1 MIDLTR
7 LFARAML
14 VTVVAFWPVATDQ
27 THGSSLVPLDDTEV
41 ETPILPAGISRHQ
54 PEFFGDYVYVWA
66 ADDGSQVIQYHGGF
80 DAHIGTRRLRSQDA
94 VIWMEPGRWDNTEFY
109 HYEVFLSRGAEVR
122 DTAGTVTT
130 GPMLLVTF
138 NSLSP
143 PILNCDLQVMQSS
156 SDTPLYQEGAGIR
169 QSLRADMAASVQS
182 PDLQVREVDQPLLP
196 PRPRARA
203 LVRFKSDQWQIDY
216 RNWRVS
222 CIGNVYVSQ
231 GLIDSGD
238 FIELQADEAVLF
250 VSRPSQE
257 PIAQSSQQPG
267 YPETTEA
274 PNEPFPMDQ
283 TEWEKPDSM
292 GMITFGEGLG
302 VRVVGVYLRGDV
314 LLSRGEWAIRADE
327 LYYDFENDR
336 SLVLDAVMRGILG
349 DRNLPIYIRAEQIR
363 QLSSTQ
369 YQARKAL
376 ISTSEFHTPHVFIG
390 AERVQLTDLTPRSI
404 SGSETGVL
412 SGRYAMKDVTLNLDG
427 VPVAYWPYATGDF
440 RRSETSIKSISTG
453 YSGDF
458 GATFQSKWHLFNL
471 LGLEE
476 PQGVDTIL
484 RMDYFSERGPGI
496 GLDIDYELENAYG
509 LLRSY
514 YIHDTGDDSL
524 GPFRDGHHGNKSR
537 GRHTW
542 RHRQLLPKGWELT
555 LEGSWVSD
563 RNFLEE
569 YFRPES
575 EQGKDQET
583 LVYLK
588 KQEKNWALTMLGQW
602 RVLDWLTQTEHLPDL
617 AFHWAGEP
625 LGNFASYY
633 NESHLGFVRY
643 RPGEGRLIDTW
654 KGIFHA
660 ITNGISPINGVHTPT
675 SVQRKTNVFDSSDVT
690 FRADT
695 RNEINFPI
703 QAGPAK
709 IVPFAVGRAGYWD
722 NSPQEG
728 SLARLF
734 GSLGVRTG
742 SEFWKVF
749 ESVESDLLDLHGIR
763 HIVRP
768 EVTAWASG
776 TNRDSR
782 DLYPFA
788 EGIETIDD
796 FYGTSIALRQRWQTK
811 RGSPGAWRNVDWI
824 TLDIEAN
831 FFGNQPRY
839 MDDIGRFYANRPEN
853 SNARSH
859 VRADFSYRISDTT
872 VVLSDANFDMND
884 GRLDLFNLSY
894 AVERSPRFSYFVGY
908 RLIDDTDS
916 HLVGGGINYK
926 ISTKYTT
933 ATRLYYDL
941 ERNEMETFDI
951 TIIRKFPRW
960 YASLTLEVDN
970 IENDFGVSLSMWPEG
985 APQATM
991 GSRKY
996 TGVAESTAIRP
1007 D

>member
-1 MIDLTR
+1 
-7 LFARAML
+7 ML
-14 VTVVAFWPVATDQ
+14 VFCAVAMAQSPT
-27 THGSSLVPLDDTEV
+27 SPLVPLDDETV
-41 ETPILPAGISRHQ
+41 ETPLLPAGISRQQ
-54 PEFFGDYVYVWA
+54 PEFFGDYVYVWTA
-66 ADDGSQVIQYHGGF
+66 EDGVQVIQYHGGF
-80 DAHIGTRRLRSQDA
+80 DGHLGDRRLKSRDA
-94 VIWMEPGRWDNTEFY
+94 VIWMEPSRWENTDFY
-109 HYEVFLSRGAEVR
+109 HYEVFLSHNTEVR
-122 DTAGTVTT
+122 DSAGTATT
-130 GPMLLVTF
+130 GPMLMVTF
-138 NSLSP
+138 NTLLP
-143 PILNCDLQVMQSS
+143 PILNCDVQVRQSS
-156 SDTPLYQEGAGIR
+156 EDTPLYQEGVKLR
-169 QSLRADMAASVQS
+169 QSLRADLSDSVQS
-182 PDLQVREVDQPLLP
+182 PDIRVRTVDQPILP
-196 PRPRARA
+196 PRPQARP
-203 LVRFKSDQWQIDY
+203 LVRSKADQWQIDY
-216 RNWRVS
+216 RNWRIS

-238 FIELQADEAVLF
+238 FLELQADEAVLF
-250 VSRPSQE
+250 LSRQNQE
-257 PIAQSSQQPG
+257 TQAQEKSSAG
-267 YPETTEA
+267 ATTSA
-274 PNEPFPMDQ
+274 PVEPFPMDA
-283 TEWEKPDSM
+283 TEWEKPDAA
-292 GMITFGEGLG
+292 GMISIGEGLG

-314 LLSRGEWAIRADE
+314 LLSRGDWAIRADE

-336 SLVLDAVMRGILG
+336 SLVLDAVMRGMLTEQ
-349 DRNLPIYIRAEQIR
+349 NLPIYVRAEQIR
-363 QLSSTQ
+363 QLSSNQ
-369 YQARKAL
+369 YLARKAM
-376 ISTSEFHTPHVFIG
+376 ISTSEFNTPHVFIG
-390 AERVQLTDLTPRSI
+390 AERVQLTDLTARDM
-404 SGSETGVL
+404 SGRETGIL
-412 SGRYAMKDVTLNLDG
+412 SGRYAMRDVTLNLDG

-453 YSGDF
+453 YSDDF

-484 RMDYFSERGPGI
+484 RLDYFSERGPGI

-514 YIHDTGDDSL
+514 YIYDTGEDNL
-524 GPFRDGHHGNKSR
+524 GPFRDGHHGNENR

-555 LEGSWVSD
+555 LEGSWISD

-575 EQGKDQET
+575 EQGKEQET

-588 KQEKNWALTMLGQW
+588 KQERNWAFTLLGQW

-625 LGNFASYY
+625 LGELASYY

-643 RPGEGRLIDTW
+643 RPREGRLLDTW
-654 KGIFHA
+654 KGILYA
-660 ITNGISPINGVHTPT
+660 ISNGVSPINAVSTPT
-675 SVQRKTNVFDSSDVT
+675 SVQRKNNVFDSSDVT

-695 RNEINFPI
+695 RNEIDFPI
-703 QAGPAK
+703 QVGPAK
-709 IVPFAVGRAGYWD
+709 IVPFVMGRVGYWD
-722 NSPQEG
+722 GTPREG

-734 GSLGVRTG
+734 GSLGVRTA
-742 SEFWKVF
+742 SEFWRTF
-749 ESVESDLLDLHGIR
+749 ENIESELLDVHGVR
-763 HIVRP
+763 HIIRP
-768 EVTAWASG
+768 EITAWASG
-776 TNRDSR
+776 SNHDSR
-782 DLYPFA
+782 DLYPFD

-796 FYGTSIALRQRWQTK
+796 FYGTSIAIRQRWQTK
-811 RGSPGAWRNVDWI
+811 RGAPGAWRTVDWI

-872 VVLSDANFDMND
+872 VILSDANFDMND
-884 GRLDLFNLSY
+884 GHLDLFNLSY

-908 RLIDDTDS
+908 RLIEDTNS
-916 HLVGGGINYK
+916 NLVGGGINYK
-926 ISTKYTT
+926 ISTKYST
-933 ATRLYYDL
+933 ASRLYYDL
-941 ERNEMETFDI
+941 ERNEMETFDV

-960 YASLTLEVDN
+960 YAGLTIEVDN
-970 IENDFGVSLSMWPEG
+970 IEEDFGVSLSMWPEG
-985 APQATM
+985 APQATI

-1007 D
+1007 E